1 MSLEQQ
7 SFFNSYFLSTRL
19 ILFITLGLSACG
31 GNYTEQVS
39 KVVGKTKFL
48 APAPGNDVV
57 QGFEKV
63 ALSNQGNI
71 EFKLIEKVYAP
82 EYEAPIIQNST
93 VEGTKANP
101 VGTIFATFFTLGLY
115 PVLETKEAIDLTA
128 GRKINETLLNE
139 QPDLSQQKPTGKFS
153 WLTTPM
159 KNARITITGL
169 SNPISIRYDSSSSE
183 VLNVDISDALLDWT
197 LKNNSDPQI
206 TIECQDCINTSKKE
220 NLPTKKTL
228 TFAAPAVWKLEATYR
243 GNRDVIWA
251 ANKNIHNFNSFPEP
265 RSGSRGDNSWSSIL
279 SEINAKTSANLQE
292 QLKLPPDLVRARNKL
307 INSRPQTE
315 ITISQDEFESSVEFK
330 QRQKRLEN
338 IQRQKLIDYNQ
349 QVDELD
355 RQISNFQAKAPT
367 KLSKPQVQGIINNT
381 LQQMAGDPIIRSMK
395 YDADLKRLIIQVSGA
410 SQNNRNDLISMV
422 SANEI
427 PAAEAKKLKEYA
439 QYTRVYMG
447 FDLVDNKL
455 IPQDGH
461 VYDGQKILQFQ
472 VIDKIAIPELQTAK
486 IIIDKSANLPSNLKI
501 NPELSKVSPNI
512 NLSTDPDISKLRQRL
527 ESLRSELIQKQQN
540 SDKDLI
546 NNEIKSLES
555 KLKAIDEGSFN
566 DDLKDIISKPSTT
579 TVNNNI
585 NAIVVGISD
594 YYELPKVIFADRSAD
609 AFATVLQKQYGV
621 PEKNI
626 ALIKNEQATG
636 FRLLERIRKVAERTG
651 EGQKLIFYFA
661 GHGAPSRDGKNPIL
675 IPSDA
680 SGTIIDEQA
689 FRLNEIYKIL
699 LQSKAKQIWVVLDSC
714 FSGLTDQNEMIFKD
728 IAPIMPKVSDLAFQ
742 NDKRLIVLA
751 GSGPSDFAHAFR
763 NKGYRLFTYHLI
775 KEMANA
781 KGIYKN
787 RYPILVDSVTSDSFR
802 LVPSFEQKPMWI
814 GGEFNLTPAP

>member
-1 MSLEQQ
+1 MNLKQH
-7 SFFNSYFLSTRL
+7 SFFDFYFLPARL
-19 ILFITLGLSACG
+19 LLFVTLGLSACG

-48 APAPGNDVV
+48 APAPGNDLA

-63 ALSNQGNI
+63 SLSSQGTI
-71 EFKLIEKVYAP
+71 EFKLIEKIYAP
-82 EYEAPIIQNST
+82 EFEAPIIQNST

-139 QPDLSQQKPTGKFS
+139 KPDLSQQKPTGKFS

-159 KNARITITGL
+159 KNARLTITGL
-169 SNPISIRYDSSSSE
+169 STPISIRYDSSSSE
-183 VLNVDISDALLDWT
+183 LFTADISDALLEWT
-197 LKNNSDPQI
+197 LKNNSNPQI

-228 TFAAPAVWKLEATYR
+228 SFAAPEVWKLEATYR

-251 ANKNIHNFNSFPEP
+251 ANKNINNFSVFPEP
-265 RSGSRGDNSWSSIL
+265 RSGNRNDNSWNSIL
-279 SEINAKTSANLQE
+279 SEINSKTTANLQE
-292 QLKLPPDLVRARNKL
+292 QLKPPLDLVRARNKL

-315 ITISQDEFESSVEFK
+315 IIISRDEFETSAEFE
-330 QRQKRLEN
+330 QRRKRLEN
-338 IQRQKLIDYNQ
+338 IQKQKYAEFKQ
-349 QVDELD
+349 QFDVLEK
-355 RQISNFQAKAPT
+355 QIADFQANAPT
-367 KLSKPQVQGIINNT
+367 KLSKPQVQNIVNSTI
-381 LQQMAGDPIIRSMK
+381 QQMAGDPIIRNVK

-410 SQNNRNDLISMV
+410 SQNIRSDYFSMV
-422 SANEI
+422 SAHEI
-427 PAAEAKKLKEYA
+427 PASEAKKLKENA
-439 QYTRVYMG
+439 KYTRVFMG

-455 IPQDGH
+455 IPQDGY
-461 VYDGQKILQFQ
+461 VYDGQRIMQFQ

-486 IIIDKSANLPSNLKI
+486 IVIDKSINLPKDLII
-501 NPELSKVSPNI
+501 NPDQIKVLPNI

-566 DDLKDIISKPSTT
+566 DDLKDLIAKPSASM
-579 TVNNNI
+579 VNNNI
-585 NAIVVGISD
+585 TAIVVGISD

-609 AFATVLQKQYGV
+609 AFAMVLQKQYGV

-626 ALIKNEQATG
+626 VLIKNEQATG
-636 FRLLERIRKVAERTG
+636 FRLLERIRKVAERAS

-714 FSGLTDQNEMIFKD
+714 FSGLTDQNQMIFKD
-728 IAPIMPKVSDLAFQ
+728 IAPIMPKVSDLTFQ

-775 KEMANA
+775 KEMANS

-787 RYPILVDSVTSDSFR
+787 RYPILVDSVTNDSFR
-802 LVPSFEQKPMWI
+802 LVPSFEQRPMWI